1 MDICGQNLKILLS
14 LANLCGQRS
23 KGKDDGHDRSTDL
36 LICTYAHDH
45 DALTSSHTTLRNCMK
60 KQVLVATIAALAL
73 VGCNKN
79 TAAEPKEG
87 EKSTVVTDSS
97 TEIQKVSYVFG
108 YDAGKTLKQIEDQLD
123 LDIYM
128 KAFKDGYAGAESAL
142 TQEQVQALGVA
153 YEKRKSEEAQKKQA
167 EAAATNKA
175 EGEKFLADN
184 AKKAGVQTTAS
195 GLQYKVITEGTGK
208 SPTANDGVY
217 AAYEGKLIDG
227 TVFDSSEG
235 KPVPFML
242 NQVIKGWTEGLQ
254 LMKEGGKYE
263 LYVPSALA
271 YGEEGVPGAEIGP
284 NSVLIFTIDL
294 QRVADAATIQKEQ
307 QAMMEAQ
314 MKALQDA
321 QAQ

>member
-1 MDICGQNLKILLS
+1 
-14 LANLCGQRS
+14 
-23 KGKDDGHDRSTDL
+23 
-36 LICTYAHDH
+36 
-45 DALTSSHTTLRNCMK
+45 MK
-60 KQVLVATIAALAL
+60 KQVLAATIAALAL

-153 YEKRKSEEAQKKQA
+153 YEKRKSEEAQQKQA
-167 EAAATNKA
+167 EAATNNKA

-235 KPVPFML
+235 QPVPFML

-271 YGEEGVPGAEIGP
+271 YGEKGVPGAEIGP

-314 MKALQDA
+314 MKALQEA

>member
-1 MDICGQNLKILLS
+1 MDSRGQMHKILLS
-14 LANLCGQRS
+14 LAHLFLSSGLNGILWIA
-23 KGKDDGHDRSTDL
+23 KIILIKITPNTDTF
-36 LICTYAHDH
+36 IPYQVRHF
-45 DALTSSHTTLRNCMK
+45 MK
-60 KQVLVATIAALAL
+60 KQVLAVAIATLAL

-79 TAAEPKEG
+79 TTAEPKAG
-87 EKSTVVTDSS
+87 EKSTVVTDAS

-123 LDIYM
+123 LDVYM
-128 KAFKDGYAGAESAL
+128 KAFKEGYAGADSAL
-142 TQEQVQALGVA
+142 TPEQVKTLGVA
-153 YEKRKSEEAQKKQA
+153 YEKRKTEEAQKKQA
-167 EAAATNKA
+167 EAATTNKA
-175 EGEKFLADN
+175 DGEKFLAEN
-184 AKKAGVQTTAS
+184 GKKNGVQTTAS

-208 SPTANDGVY
+208 SPTAKDGVY

-235 KPVPFML
+235 QPVPFML

-263 LYVPSALA
+263 LYVPSQLA
-271 YGEEGVPGAEIGP
+271 YGEEGAGAEIGP

-294 QRVADAATIQKEQ
+294 HRVADAATIQKEQ

-314 MKALQDA
+314 MKALQEA
-321 QAQ
+321 QAH